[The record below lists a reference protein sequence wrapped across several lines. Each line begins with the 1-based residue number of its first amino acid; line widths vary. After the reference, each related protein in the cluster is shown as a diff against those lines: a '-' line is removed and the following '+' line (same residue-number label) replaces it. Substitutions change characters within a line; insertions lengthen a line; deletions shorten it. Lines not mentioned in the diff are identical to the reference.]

1 MQFDMCDMKTLNDML
16 MNSVSSLHSSRGTIL
31 VIFDYIY
38 IQRVDLLIKILD
50 MEQYENNNLG
60 KYST

>member
-1 MQFDMCDMKTLNDML
+1 MCDMKTLNDML
-16 MNSVSSLHSSRGTIL
+16 MNSVSSLHSSRGTISE
-31 VIFDYIY
+31 IFDYIHIFIY